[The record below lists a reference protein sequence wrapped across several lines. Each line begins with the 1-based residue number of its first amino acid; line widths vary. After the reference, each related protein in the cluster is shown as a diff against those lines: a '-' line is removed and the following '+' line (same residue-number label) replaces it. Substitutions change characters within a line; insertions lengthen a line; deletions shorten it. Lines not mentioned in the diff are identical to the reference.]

1 MTKADIKT
9 SKIGEAEQAAEENV
23 KEEEEPETQTT
34 KEGLKEK
41 KGVEDK
47 EPESNEAEKEIVER
61 KDLDVAAVEE

>member
-1 MTKADIKT
+1 MSNTGPLESPGLSGDTLVA
-9 SKIGEAEQAAEENV
+9 
-23 KEEEEPETQTT
+23 EPETQTT

-47 EPESNEAEKEIVER
+47 ETESNEAEKEIVER